1 MKKLAVLLLVVLIGI
16 FLLNATRTVA
26 IERYTDITLAL
37 MVDHFNAQFAKL
49 TKAEIDKV
57 ASLLPGKDFENG
69 SLFIN
74 QFAAF
79 CRVITAVDA
88 VIAER

>member
-1 MKKLAVLLLVVLIGI
+1 MKKLAVILLVVLIGI

-26 IERYTDITLAL
+26 IEYTDITLAK
-37 MVDHFNAQFAKL
+37 MVDHFNIQYAKL
-49 TKAEIDKV
+49 TEGEKDKV
-57 ASLLPGKDFENG
+57 SSLLPQKDFTDG
-69 SLFIN
+69 GIFIK

-79 CRVITAVDA
+79 CRVISAVNT